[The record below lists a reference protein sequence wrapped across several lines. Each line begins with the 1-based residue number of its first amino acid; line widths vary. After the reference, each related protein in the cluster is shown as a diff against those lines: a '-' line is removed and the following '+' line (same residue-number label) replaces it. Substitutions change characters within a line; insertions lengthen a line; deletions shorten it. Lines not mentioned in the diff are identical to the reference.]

1 VVTSDLDE
9 FAIAGLASAP
19 VDGYG
24 VGTSVVTGSGAPTA
38 AFVYK
43 LVARRNDAGEWQ
55 PVAKHSVG
63 KRSHGGRKHA
73 TRQLDAD
80 GVAVA
85 ELVRTGNPPPPLEN
99 ERALQLPAM
108 RGGKAILDSDL
119 AAARARCAASI
130 AELPVH
136 AMKLSAGNPA
146 IDTVT
151 QESP

>member
-1 VVTSDLDE
+1 
-9 FAIAGLASAP
+9 
-19 VDGYG
+19 
-24 VGTSVVTGSGAPTA
+24 
-38 AFVYK
+38 
-43 LVARRNDAGEWQ
+43 
-55 PVAKHSVG
+55 
-63 KRSHGGRKHA
+63 
-73 TRQLDAD
+73 
-80 GVAVA
+80 
-85 ELVRTGNPPPPLEN
+85 
-99 ERALQLPAM
+99 LQLPAT